1 MFDDTF
7 AIGDGIDG
15 EVFAVAVQT
24 DGAILIGGEFTKIA
38 GQSVRNIARLNADGT
53 LDETFIVEG
62 GADRAVR
69 DLAIQPDGKIVAVGE
84 FGTLGGICDP
94 GWAVER

>member
-62 GADRAVR
+62 GADRPVR
-69 DLAIQPDGKIVAVGE
+69 DLAIQPDGKIVAVAIWH
-84 FGTLGGICDP
+84 TRRHSAIPGGP
-94 GWAVER
+94 FER